1 MIMYQKDVTVVS
13 LMFLALYSGS
23 LLSLTGISL
32 PVIDYVTI
40 YSFLYVCLQCLLKC
54 GTLLIVRS
62 APFGRVWPSDM
73 CLVHGWVQECYPV
86 LKWFSKLYIE
96 RETERDMAWTRD
108 LWVCCVAF
116 GIRIL
121 AVELLGPAG
130 YTVGCAGIELI
141 LVHPMDA

>member
-1 MIMYQKDVTVVS
+1 MLGTWLSARELSSFEMIFKTV
-13 LMFLALYSGS
+13 
-23 LLSLTGISL
+23 
-32 PVIDYVTI
+32 
-40 YSFLYVCLQCLLKC
+40 
-54 GTLLIVRS
+54 
-62 APFGRVWPSDM
+62 
-73 CLVHGWVQECYPV
+73 
-86 LKWFSKLYIE
+86 YIE
-96 RETERDMAWTRD
+96 RETERDMAWTRE